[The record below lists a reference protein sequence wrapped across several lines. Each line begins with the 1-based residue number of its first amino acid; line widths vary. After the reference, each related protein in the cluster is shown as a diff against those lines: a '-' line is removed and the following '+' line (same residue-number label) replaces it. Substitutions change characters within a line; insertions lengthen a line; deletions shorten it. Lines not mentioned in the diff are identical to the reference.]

1 MAWGAVVSAQAQCAK
16 RLLAYY
22 PYYNGGYKSGKIP
35 FSELTHIAHAFIDI
49 NPDGTISIP
58 AGYLEPALLTSAH
71 AAGVKVLVSVG
82 GADVITFSGV
92 AANAAYTTTFV
103 NAIYNFIT
111 TYNYDGVDIDWEFP
125 FSAADKTNGVTFFQA
140 IRTKFDSSPAPAPTW
155 EISMAATGLSYYGA
169 YINFASL
176 NGILSFYNIMT

>member
-1 MAWGAVVSAQAQCAK
+1 MGRVMNKKTFVLITCCFWVVTWGNVVSAQAQCAK

-22 PYYNGGYKSGKIP
+22 PYYNSYDSTKIP
-35 FSELTHIAHAFIDI
+35 FSELTHICHAFIDI
-49 NPDGTISIP
+49 NPTGTISIP
-58 AGYLEPALLTSAH
+58 AGYLEPALLTGAH

-82 GADVITFSGV
+82 GADVTTFSGV

-125 FSAADKTNGVTFFQA
+125 IGAADKANSVTFMQA
-140 IRTKFDSSPAPAPTW
+140 IRTKFDSSPSPAPTW
-155 EISMAATGLSYYGA
+155 EITMA
-169 YINFASL
+169 
-176 NGILSFYNIMT
+176 